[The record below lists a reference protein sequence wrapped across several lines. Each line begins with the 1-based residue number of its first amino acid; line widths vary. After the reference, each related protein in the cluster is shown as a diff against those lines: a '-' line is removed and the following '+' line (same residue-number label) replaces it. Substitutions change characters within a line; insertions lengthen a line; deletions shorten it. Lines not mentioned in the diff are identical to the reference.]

1 MIRIKGGKI
10 VDPGNINGKKD
21 ILIEN
26 GFIRDIIEP
35 STSDKEISYIDSKQD
50 LTIINAEGMILTPGL
65 IDMHVHLRE
74 PGHEYKETIETGTR
88 AAARGGFTTVCSM
101 PNTDP
106 VNDSSQVTAFIKAKA
121 EKAGYSRVL
130 PVGAISQGL
139 KGVSLAEFGDMKN
152 AGICAVTDDGQPVEN
167 PNLMRKALE
176 YAKGLDIPV
185 LSHAEDKA
193 VADNG
198 SMNEGE
204 VATQLGIK
212 GIANAAE
219 SIAVKRDIELART
232 TDAKLHICH
241 VSTKESVDAIRQ
253 AKQDGINITCETA
266 PHYFL
271 LTDEAV
277 RGYNTFAKMNP
288 PLRSEQ
294 DRQAIVNGIA
304 DGTIDVIATDHAP
317 HSQVEKDL
325 EFDRAAFGIIG
336 LETSLALSLKLVH
349 DGVISMEN
357 LVEKMSKNPGTIIN
371 LKTDIKKN
379 APADITIID
388 PEIEFEIDSSLFF
401 SKSKNTP
408 FNGYKVK
415 GDTFLT
421 MVKGDIV
428 YEK

>member
-1 MIRIKGGKI
+1 
-10 VDPGNINGKKD
+10 
-21 ILIEN
+21 
-26 GFIRDIIEP
+26 
-35 STSDKEISYIDSKQD
+35 
-50 LTIINAEGMILTPGL
+50 
-65 IDMHVHLRE
+65 
-74 PGHEYKETIETGTR
+74 HEYKETIETGLK

-101 PNTDP
+101 PNTNP
-106 VNDSSQVTAFIKAKA
+106 VNDNSQVTSFIKNQG
-121 EKAGYSRVL
+121 EKAGYARVL

-139 KGVSLAEFGDMKN
+139 KGIALAEFGDMKK

-176 YAKGLDIPV
+176 YAKGLNLPV
-185 LSHAEDKA
+185 LSHAEDLRL
-193 VADNG
+193 ADNG
-198 SMNEGE
+198 FMNEGR

-212 GIANAAE
+212 GIPNASE
-219 SIAVKRDIELART
+219 SVAVKRDIDLARVT
-232 TDAKLHICH
+232 GAKLHICH

-253 AKQDGINITCETA
+253 AKEDGVNITCETA

-317 HSQVEKDL
+317 HSEVEKDL
-325 EFDRAAFGIIG
+325 EFDKAAFGIIG
-336 LETSLALSLKLVH
+336 LETSLSLSLKLVH
-349 DGVISMEN
+349 DKIITIEE
-357 LVEKMSKNPGTIIN
+357 LIEKMCKMPASILG
-371 LKTDIKKN
+371 IKANIEKGS
-379 APADITIID
+379 PADITIID
-388 PEIEFEIDSSLFF
+388 PEKEFEINPLTFF

-408 FNGYKVK
+408 FKGYKVK
-415 GDTFLT
+415 GDTYLT
-421 MVKGDIV
+421 MVQGNIV

>member
-1 MIRIKGGKI
+1 MIRIKGAHV
-10 VDPGNINGKKD
+10 VDPGNINTKKD
-21 ILIEN
+21 IIVEN
-26 GFIRDIIEP
+26 GLIKDIIEP
-35 STSDKEISYIDSKQD
+35 SVSDND
-50 LTIINAEGMILTPGL
+50 LGSDIKIINATGKILCPGL

-74 PGHEYKETIETGTR
+74 PGHEYKETIETGLK

-101 PNTDP
+101 PNTNP
-106 VNDSSQVTAFIKAKA
+106 VNDNSQVTSFIKNQG
-121 EKAGYSRVL
+121 EKAGYARVL

-139 KGVSLAEFGDMKN
+139 KGIALAEFGDMKK

-176 YAKGLDIPV
+176 YAKGLNLPV
-185 LSHAEDKA
+185 LSHAEDLRL
-193 VADNG
+193 ADNG
-198 SMNEGE
+198 FMNEGR

-212 GIANAAE
+212 GIPNASE
-219 SIAVKRDIELART
+219 SVAVKRDIDLARVT
-232 TDAKLHICH
+232 GAKLHICH

-253 AKQDGINITCETA
+253 AKEDGVNITCETA

-317 HSQVEKDL
+317 HSEVEKDL
-325 EFDRAAFGIIG
+325 EFDKAAFGIIG
-336 LETSLALSLKLVH
+336 LETSLSLSLKLVH
-349 DGVISMEN
+349 DKIITIEE
-357 LVEKMSKNPGTIIN
+357 LIEKMCKMPASILG
-371 LKTDIKKN
+371 IKANIEKGS
-379 APADITIID
+379 PADITIID
-388 PEIEFEIDSSLFF
+388 PEKEFEINPLTFF

-408 FNGYKVK
+408 FKGYKVK
-415 GDTFLT
+415 GDTYLT
-421 MVKGDIV
+421 MVQGNIV